1 MGVIAMVDYRRIIR
15 EKRRKLGMSQNQL
28 AKLCGISQP
37 FVNEIESGR
46 KSPSAETLFQICE
59 VLQIPVFGEEWEKE
73 TPDAKR

>member
-1 MGVIAMVDYRRIIR
+1 MVDYRRIIR